1 LGVCGNL
8 EKAQKGIRSCCDF
21 SALFLHRNLSQL
33 RDLCRS
39 AYNTAEAAYKK
50 NRSFT
55 SATYVNDDQRLLS
68 VQHSQRMTGRLKRST
83 RRVLPE
89 VNMRMM
95 DFISET
101 LSSRK
106 KLFISA
112 TALTVLLKLST
123 IAPALL
129 LGKIIDNLTVEENLA
144 TLTLS
149 DLLIVLCAAVLL
161 QSILHPLQTYQ
172 LVKLVQTTLADLSTE
187 WSEKILGK
195 EFEQFS
201 SLRIGGLIKSVERG
215 ITAHEKFL
223 IFFITSGFPLLI
235 ELGLIAIIFASL
247 AGPIMFMTLLGVS
260 VVYILLY
267 HRLICWRRPYLVAV
281 NDEEDRVSS
290 KLFETLQAG
299 KILKLEQACGLAM
312 KPLRQRYTEYAHA
325 ATRVASTGAA
335 LSSIKVLYMGLSTAG
350 LLAWGVSDQAS
361 ISPRLT
367 VGELVAVFSLAGMF
381 LSNCSALAEA
391 YRALDQFSVDRQ
403 RLRETLSLE
412 DLIDAPQEPITA
424 PLSSLELVAMAQVT
438 NRKLH
443 FTPEQS
449 VAIIGP
455 SGAGK
460 STLLDTMAGTLKTV
474 RHGIF
479 INGREVGGCDIQTY
493 LDRVR
498 YCPQDP
504 VFLEGTFKHSVKHS
518 VLFDQ
523 PMSEHLPRI
532 LEDLGVAQLAAHRLI
547 AEGAINI
554 SGGEAKRLSLLRLL
568 NRPGDFN
575 LFDEPTSGLDQE
587 TASRVWT
594 TLFEHFHKRGLVC
607 ATHDL
612 SALSRF
618 DRVIVL
624 KNGDVIADGLWSE
637 LQNDGI
643 VNQAL
648 AQIRSF

>member
-1 LGVCGNL
+1 M
-8 EKAQKGIRSCCDF
+8 I
-21 SALFLHRNLSQL
+21 
-33 RDLCRS
+33 
-39 AYNTAEAAYKK
+39 
-50 NRSFT
+50 
-55 SATYVNDDQRLLS
+55 
-68 VQHSQRMTGRLKRST
+68 
-83 RRVLPE
+83 
-89 VNMRMM
+89 

-106 KLFISA
+106 RLFISA

-129 LGKIIDNLTVEENLA
+129 LGKIIDNLTVEESLA
-144 TLTLS
+144 SLS
-149 DLLIVLCAAVLL
+149 LSNLLIILCAAVLL
-161 QSILHPLQTYQ
+161 QSVLHPIQTYQ
-172 LVKLVQTTLADLSTE
+172 LVKLVQTTLAALSAE

-201 SLRIGGLIKSVERG
+201 SFRIGGLIKSVERG
-215 ITAHEKFL
+215 ITAHEKLL
-223 IFFITSGFPLLI
+223 IFLITSGFPLLI
-235 ELGLIAIIFASL
+235 ELSLIAIIFASL
-247 AGPIMFMTLLGVS
+247 AGPIMFMTLVGVS
-260 VVYILLY
+260 VSYILLY

-312 KPLRQRYTEYAHA
+312 KPLSQSYAEYALA
-325 ATRVASTGAA
+325 ATRVASTGAV
-335 LSSIKVLYMGLSTAG
+335 LSSIKVLYIGLSTAG

-361 ISPRLT
+361 ISPRLS

-403 RLRETLSLE
+403 RLLQTLSLE
-412 DLIDAPQEPITA
+412 DLVEVPQEPLPE
-424 PLSSLELVAMAQVT
+424 PLSKLDLVAVAQVT

-443 FTPEQS
+443 FTPDQS

-455 SGAGK
+455 RGAGK
-460 STLLDTMAGTLKTV
+460 STLLDTMAGTLKTL
-474 RHGIF
+474 RHGISVD
-479 INGREVGGCDIQTY
+479 GRVVRGCDIQTY

-504 VFLEGTFKHSVKHS
+504 VFLEGTFKHSV
-518 VLFDQ
+518 LFDQ
-523 PMSEHLPRI
+523 PMSEDLPQI
-532 LEDLGVAQLAAHRLI
+532 LEDLGVAQLAAHRSI

-554 SGGEAKRLSLLRLL
+554 SGGEAKRLSLLRLF

-575 LFDEPTSGLDQE
+575 LFDEPTSALDQE
-587 TASRVWT
+587 TAFRVWT
-594 TLFEHFHKRGLVC
+594 TLFEHFHKKGLVC

-612 SALSRF
+612 TALSLF

-624 KNGDVIADGLWSE
+624 KNGEVIADGPWSE

-643 VNQAL
+643 VTQAL
-648 AQIRSF
+648 AQI

>member
-1 LGVCGNL
+1 M
-8 EKAQKGIRSCCDF
+8 I
-21 SALFLHRNLSQL
+21 
-33 RDLCRS
+33 
-39 AYNTAEAAYKK
+39 
-50 NRSFT
+50 
-55 SATYVNDDQRLLS
+55 
-68 VQHSQRMTGRLKRST
+68 
-83 RRVLPE
+83 
-89 VNMRMM
+89 

-106 KLFISA
+106 RLFISA

-129 LGKIIDNLTVEENLA
+129 LGKIIDNLSLPEEMA
-144 TLTLS
+144 SLTIS
-149 DLLIVLCAAVLL
+149 DLLVVLCAAVLL
-161 QSILHPLQTYQ
+161 QSVLHPFQTYQ

-195 EFEQFS
+195 EFEQFC

-235 ELGLIAIIFASL
+235 ELGLIAIIFACL
-247 AGPIMFMTLLGVS
+247 GGALMFTTLLGVS
-260 VVYILLY
+260 VGYVLLY
-267 HRLICWRRPYLVAV
+267 HRLICWRRSYLIAV

-299 KILKLEQACGLAM
+299 KILKLEQASSLAM
-312 KPLRQRYTEYAHA
+312 KPLRESFTDYAHA
-325 ATRVASTGAA
+325 ATRVASTGAV
-335 LSSIKVLYMGLSTAG
+335 LSSIRVLYIGLSTAG

-361 ISPRLT
+361 LSPRLS
-367 VGELVAVFSLAGMF
+367 VGELVAVFSMAGMF

-403 RLRETLSLE
+403 RLQETLLLE
-412 DLIDAPQEPITA
+412 DLLEAPQEPLPE
-424 PLSSLELVAMAQVT
+424 PLSSLGLAAMAQVT

-443 FTPEQS
+443 FRPDQS

-460 STLLDTMAGTLKTV
+460 SKLLDTMAGTLKTL
-474 RHGIF
+474 RHGIS
-479 INGREVGGCDIQTY
+479 INGRKVRGCDIQTY
-493 LDRVR
+493 LYRVR

-504 VFLEGTFKHSVKHS
+504 VFLEGTFQHS

-523 PMSEHLPRI
+523 PMSDHLPRV
-532 LEDLGVAQLAAHRLI
+532 LEDLGVAQLAAHRSI

-554 SGGEAKRLSLLRLL
+554 SGGEAKRLSLLRLI

-575 LFDEPTSGLDQE
+575 LFDEPTSALDQE
-587 TASRVWT
+587 TALGVWN

-612 SALSRF
+612 TALPRF

-624 KNGDVIADGLWSE
+624 KNGEVIADGPWSE

-643 VNQAL
+643 VAQVL
-648 AQIRSF
+648 A

>member
-1 LGVCGNL
+1 M
-8 EKAQKGIRSCCDF
+8 I
-21 SALFLHRNLSQL
+21 
-33 RDLCRS
+33 
-39 AYNTAEAAYKK
+39 
-50 NRSFT
+50 
-55 SATYVNDDQRLLS
+55 
-68 VQHSQRMTGRLKRST
+68 
-83 RRVLPE
+83 
-89 VNMRMM
+89 

-106 KLFISA
+106 RLFISA

-129 LGKIIDNLTVEENLA
+129 LGKIIDNLSLPEEMA
-144 TLTLS
+144 SLTIS
-149 DLLIVLCAAVLL
+149 DLLVVLCAAVLL
-161 QSILHPLQTYQ
+161 QSVLHPFQTYQ

-195 EFEQFS
+195 EFEQFC

-235 ELGLIAIIFASL
+235 ELGLIAIIFACL
-247 AGPIMFMTLLGVS
+247 GGALMFTTLLGVS
-260 VVYILLY
+260 VGYVLLY
-267 HRLICWRRPYLVAV
+267 HRLICWRRSYLIAV

-299 KILKLEQACGLAM
+299 KILKLEQASSLAM
-312 KPLRQRYTEYAHA
+312 KPLRESFTDYAHA
-325 ATRVASTGAA
+325 ATRVASTGAV
-335 LSSIKVLYMGLSTAG
+335 LSSIRVLYIGLSTAG

-361 ISPRLT
+361 LSPRLS
-367 VGELVAVFSLAGMF
+367 VGELVAVFSMAGMF

-403 RLRETLSLE
+403 RLQETLLLE
-412 DLIDAPQEPITA
+412 DLLEAPQEPVPE
-424 PLSSLELVAMAQVT
+424 PLSSLGLAAMAQVT

-443 FTPEQS
+443 FRPDQS

-460 STLLDTMAGTLKTV
+460 SKLLDTMAGTLKTL
-474 RHGIF
+474 RHGIS
-479 INGREVGGCDIQTY
+479 INGRKVRGCDIQTY
-493 LDRVR
+493 LYRVR

-504 VFLEGTFKHSVKHS
+504 VFLEGTFQHS

-523 PMSEHLPRI
+523 PMSDHLPRV
-532 LEDLGVAQLAAHRLI
+532 LEDLGVAQLAAHRSI

-554 SGGEAKRLSLLRLL
+554 SGGEAKRLSLLRLI

-575 LFDEPTSGLDQE
+575 LFDEPTSALDQE
-587 TASRVWT
+587 TALGVWN

-612 SALSRF
+612 TALPRF

-624 KNGDVIADGLWSE
+624 KNGEVIADGPWSE

-643 VNQAL
+643 VAQVL
-648 AQIRSF
+648 A